1 MSSTDIAGLTGGFN
15 QQIMLQQQQSA
26 MLTQQFGGY
35 SPNPY
40 NQPVASRGEQYG
52 GALVNTMGHLGSAV
66 SAGVSAFVP
75 GGSAIMAPFDYAG
88 GQAMHGIHQQQQLD
102 MSLRQSYRFA
112 NQAGGRGFQ
121 GMETAAIGSNL
132 RQMSHQ
138 RGPGG
143 ETASFE
149 ELGQLASNMGRMGMA
164 EGVRSA
170 KDFNEKFKQMLTTV
184 KTIATELGTS
194 LEEAQKVMAS
204 LKGSGIFHNQGKFAG
219 SMRIGALGGN
229 MSIAEMSSAA
239 QMGSQI
245 SRSVGGLGKSGA
257 QAGINTLS
265 NIGAA
270 TQAGIMSEEDIYN
283 ATGLTG
289 AEGRQAMA
297 QNMMSQDAEF
307 FSGGKGRRVLAS
319 IAGKNGTIDDK
330 AVARYMAGG
339 VSTGDTMNMAHEHLG
354 KTGRANFIRNEGRLR
369 GEGMRAFGGLGKAIA
384 AKDWFESRGLELNG
398 DNDRAM
404 IGFQR
409 IFNVGRDEADQ
420 MVKMA
425 SNLDT
430 IMEHRQSAA
439 EDDKYSRQRDQ
450 LNRKSSPEEIMKRF
464 DRARTEVNDSLRQV
478 GASFYKSI
486 SNTIDEYIGKISGE
500 YIQERR
506 ASMSGIVSQMMRGGH
521 GVDAMMSREF
531 GRTRDSSGRVSGTG
545 GLSGGAYQAQQARF
559 GTGELSGAQFGRY
572 VGGNA
577 ERFRENGW
585 DISGA
590 TSMSDIQEV
599 SRRAQ
604 GLAYG
609 YGAGTGTKDYQMDA
623 ETREALSNKLSFK
636 GIEGHGAQFTKNF
649 IGTLKGL
656 GTDQADHLAF
666 AMQNRWDKSKTEEE
680 QGQVMRDLI
689 QQVNPELAELY
700 TDRTQA
706 PGMLGAQGSP
716 YATVNAR
723 NIDIGKSFQDV
734 KAWRVGQDP
743 RHTEGDTV
751 KRDWSKKLRGQY
763 ADSVAVNGGEG
774 TFWGGTVG
782 DTGRMHAGLADAAAW
797 VTDTVWGDAAVD
809 FDVQNA
815 TTGERVMSEEALKTT
830 KALMHGTSGTRQ
842 ALLQQLQERS
852 AKLNHIEKEKRTP
865 GEIAELKVGKAQTAL
880 GELASGKTREEVA
893 QKLGYGTTKDMD
905 KEVDELKGTAVGDEN
920 GQFLRAMG
928 EMGERAS
935 GDALASQASEK
946 EIDDDI
952 ASGRVK
958 IGPAAVAYRAQVK
971 ELAALR
977 RRGSAT
983 MTGEAAN
990 ALWGEI
996 RTKEEGVDAIFT
1008 GSSKTRAQ
1016 REKDIEDIAKT
1027 DPRKAMQLKAALKDE
1042 DRLKNSGREES
1053 AGNEEAIAGILGA
1066 KADPGSYKGLTAAGS
1081 VQKTMDALGLGA
1093 GSNVDVAKRKEFEEK
1108 LLTITKGVEY
1118 GDDGSVHMLSD
1129 NEKAQRLGGLKGDA
1143 RKALVEAEKKDKEE
1157 DYKKSEQS
1165 KQLTD
1170 IAVAVGKLGA
1180 AGSPLMVHVMNKDKD
1195 KDPPEPPHGNG

>member
-384 AKDWFESRGLELNG
+384 AKDWFESRGLDLNG
-398 DNDRAM
+398 DDDRAM
-404 IGFQR
+404 LGFQR
-409 IFNVGRDEADQ
+409 MFNVGRDEADQ

-430 IMEHRQSAA
+430 IMEQRQSAA
-439 EDDKYSRQRDQ
+439 SNDKYSRRLDEQKR
-450 LNRKSSPEEIMKRF
+450 RGSPEEIMKRL
-464 DRARTEVNDSLRQV
+464 DMAKQKINDSLAEM
-478 GASFYKSI
+478 GTNWYKGI
-486 SNTIDEYIGKISGE
+486 ATTIDEYLGQMTGE

-506 ASMSGIVSQMMRGGH
+506 ASISTIASKVMKG
-521 GVDAMMSREF
+521 
-531 GRTRDSSGRVSGTG
+531 GTG
-545 GLSGGAYQAQQARF
+545 SKEMVRRELGLAKDASGNLVPVQGMGGDAAAKNAFY
-559 GTGELSGAQFGRY
+559 GTGQLTESQFNRYKGA
-572 VGGNA
+572 NA
-577 ERFRENGW
+577 QMFREQGV

-590 TSMSDIQEV
+590 QSVDDV
-599 SRRAQ
+599 SRITQRLSRTNIGFSTAEGSTKVSSELSGKFKDILTNQGLEGSNDKFIAGIQDKLNTLGPEGVRLAAQIYRADAGKQGEMVRDLLDKASPTAAANYSSRITTPSALGAQGGPFATQGARDLAIGGAILGKQKPKIDWGKSGNDWRTWGGDMSNSHFGGNATNLGATANWVVEGIAGQADKYAAHDKKLYDGAEHGGAGDTKRAYDALYAVSDTQKKTISEYARSDEAQSNMGALLTGSTEERQHVLATLQARQEKLLATPEDKRSPQEKAEVAVHKAQMAYARVKGGEKAEDVSKSAGYEDVEDMMGSISAVGGQALGEQSVKRAQ
-604 GLAYG
+604 VFGEIGERARGNLEAN
-609 YGAGTGTKDYQMDA
+609 AA
-623 ETREALSNKLSFK
+623 EEKEIDTQIANGDIKLSPS
-636 GIEGHGAQFTKNF
+636 AQ
-649 IGTLKGL
+649 
-656 GTDQADHLAF
+656 
-666 AMQNRWDKSKTEEE
+666 SY
-680 QGQVMRDLI
+680 RDLI
-689 QQVNPELAELY
+689 QTKKYKE
-700 TDRTQA
+700 
-706 PGMLGAQGSP
+706 
-716 YATVNAR
+716 AR
-723 NIDIGKSFQDV
+723 FTNSD
-734 KAWRVGQDP
+734 
-743 RHTEGDTV
+743 
-751 KRDWSKKLRGQY
+751 
-763 ADSVAVNGGEG
+763 NGGNDKIMGQIQSLDEKMAKLDR
-774 TFWGGTVG
+774 GTV
-782 DTGRMHAGLADAAAW
+782 
-797 VTDTVWGDAAVD
+797 
-809 FDVQNA
+809 
-815 TTGERVMSEEALKTT
+815 
-830 KALMHGTSGTRQ
+830 
-842 ALLQQLQERS
+842 QQ
-852 AKLNHIEKEKRTP
+852 
-865 GEIAELKVGKAQTAL
+865 
-880 GELASGKTREEVA
+880 
-893 QKLGYGTTKDMD
+893 
-905 KEVDELKGTAVGDEN
+905 
-920 GQFLRAMG
+920 
-928 EMGERAS
+928 
-935 GDALASQASEK
+935 
-946 EIDDDI
+946 
-952 ASGRVK
+952 
-958 IGPAAVAYRAQVK
+958 
-971 ELAALR
+971 
-977 RRGSAT
+977 
-983 MTGEAAN
+983 
-990 ALWGEI
+990 
-996 RTKEEGVDAIFT
+996 
-1008 GSSKTRAQ
+1008 
-1016 REKDIEDIAKT
+1016 
-1027 DPRKAMQLKAALKDE
+1027 
-1042 DRLKNSGREES
+1042 
-1053 AGNEEAIAGILGA
+1053 
-1066 KADPGSYKGLTAAGS
+1066 
-1081 VQKTMDALGLGA
+1081 
-1093 GSNVDVAKRKEFEEK
+1093 
-1108 LLTITKGVEY
+1108 
-1118 GDDGSVHMLSD
+1118 
-1129 NEKAQRLGGLKGDA
+1129 
-1143 RKALVEAEKKDKEE
+1143 RKALAASLARTNPEEAASIASSASLQDRLEKGAARWGGGGEQEVIAGALGVRYEKGEFNKTKAPQNTKTMMDRLGIAASTKLSAADKASFGKSLKEIEE
-1157 DYKKSEQS
+1157 GFSYDAEGRYTVMSSDEKAKKLKGLQEKASV
-1165 KQLTD
+1165 
-1170 IAVAVGKLGA
+1170 VAKETQEKTSDASDPSYRKLGDIHDSLEKLA
-1180 AGSPLMVHVMNKDKD
+1180 KTTLATRLMPDTIANLAKAMKDH
-1195 KDPPEPPHGNG
+1195 E